1 MVLRKL
7 ITKIST
13 LLCFVLIISGCA
25 GMADSMDQ
33 SVGLGVITED
43 ISTFDNSKTISVSP
57 TWFAKDKDSWG
68 AAFVKLGAA
77 WTDKYP
83 ESVTLLLKHESSI
96 TSGTSYLNINNF
108 SVNLNGEITTFNTS
122 STTSH
127 ESSNYNSVSKDI
139 YTESSNAVVIPLN
152 YLRQMVNSDNCRLR
166 IDTSAG
172 LVEGI
177 FSMERT
183 AGGARTALASI
194 KEFLTK
200 VDSTI

>member
-1 MVLRKL
+1 
-7 ITKIST
+7 
-13 LLCFVLIISGCA
+13 
-25 GMADSMDQ
+25 MADSMDQ
-33 SVGLGVITED
+33 SVGLGVISED

-96 TSGTSYLNINNF
+96 TTGTSYLNINNF

-139 YTESSNAVVIPLN
+139 YTES
-152 YLRQMVNSDNCRLR
+152 YLRQMVDSDNCRLR

-177 FSMERT
+177 FSMRRT